1 MNSRLVTVVAAVAA
15 AGLALTGCSAAGS
28 GSDPNNPNQLEAFT
42 WWVAGSEKVG
52 LDALVGV
59 FADQHPGIE
68 FINASVAGGAGSNAK
83 AALASRLD
91 AGNPPD
97 TFQAHAGAE
106 LTDYIEAGQ
115 LQDLSAFYAENGLT
129 DVFPPSLI
137 ERLTYDGKIYSVPS
151 NIHRANV
158 VWANTAVLESAG
170 VDP

>member
-1 MNSRLVTVVAAVAA
+1 MKSRLVTAIAALAA

-52 LDALVGV
+52 LDALVNV
-59 FADQHPGIE
+59 FGEQYPGIE

-83 AALASRLD
+83 AALASRLE
-91 AGNPPD
+91 ANNPPD

-115 LQDLSAFYAENGLT
+115 LQDLSAFYADNGLT

-137 ERLTYDGKIYSVPS
+137 ERLTSYVKIYSVTS
-151 NIHRANV
+151 IIDRAKV
-158 VWANTAVLESAG
+158 VWAFSSVL
-170 VDP
+170 